1 MSLPDRLS
9 NDVNLQTLLLRTYPA
24 TRHMLNKMG
33 LDLFVNKYIFG
44 FLCLRLQ
51 LMTFY
56 FTHTGRVYIYYK
68 QSTDSSIFTYILM
81 AMNSGRSDYFEFSNT

>member
-1 MSLPDRLS
+1 MSLPDQLS
-9 NDVNLQTLLLRTYPA
+9 NDVNLQTLILRTYPA

-33 LDLFVNKYIFG
+33 LDLFVNKYILG

-56 FTHTGRVYIYYK
+56 FTHTGRVHYR
-68 QSTDSSIFTYILM
+68 QSTDSSIFTYIPM
-81 AMNSGRSDYFEFSNT
+81 AMNSGRSDYFEFSKT